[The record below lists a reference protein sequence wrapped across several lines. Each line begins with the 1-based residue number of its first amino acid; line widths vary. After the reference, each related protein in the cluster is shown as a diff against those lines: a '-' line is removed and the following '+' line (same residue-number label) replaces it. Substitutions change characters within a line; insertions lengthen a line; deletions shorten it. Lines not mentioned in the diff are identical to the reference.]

1 MRRDRLVKLL
11 SGNEVLVTF
20 TKVDGSRR
28 KMYCT
33 LDPTRLPKKAAS
45 KLETALETTP
55 GLVTVFDTE
64 KKDWRSF
71 HLNKVI
77 EVEALA
83 A

>member
-1 MRRDRLVKLL
+1 MRRDRLIKLL
-11 SGNEVLVTF
+11 SANEVLVTF

-33 LDPTRLPKKAAS
+33 LDPTRLPKKAS
-45 KLETALETTP
+45 NKLETVLETTP

-64 KKDWRSF
+64 KNDWRSF

>member
-1 MRRDRLVKLL
+1 MRRDRLIKLL
-11 SGNEVLVTF
+11 KENEVLVTF

-33 LDPTRLPKKAAS
+33 LDADRLPKKAAN
-45 KLETALETTP
+45 KLDSVLETTP

-64 KKDWRSF
+64 KNEWRSF